1 MEISFTTKEE
11 SNQRREEAFLKLKPV
26 ERFYSFLNLMVSVN
40 QFPTKNNENKN
51 KDNFVIVI
59 NQKLVD

>member
-11 SNQRREEAFLKLKPV
+11 SKQRREEAFLKLKPV
-26 ERFYSFLNLMVSVN
+26 NPIS
-40 QFPTKNNENKN
+40 QFSEFNGEGESISNKNKENKN
-51 KDNFVIVI
+51 KDNFVIII